1 MLFKTLQ
8 WQQALALSERG
19 ASSSLTR
26 TAGQQIIPN
35 WVGGKDAALDVT
47 IITPLQAVTMPGA
60 ANTAGHALNHAFGR
74 KVNGAEEEC
83 RRQGVAFLPMVAE
96 TFGGWHSA
104 AQREVK
110 KRSWAP
116 PLQGTLSRRMGK
128 PSPISGAGWASSS
141 SGAMPPSWATG
152 CSPSQGPYRRHHPDC
167 NIFQSIDQ
175 VYVSA
180 LSLPDYQCV
189 PSSRNICT
197 PLGDMLK

>member
-19 ASSSLTR
+19 ASSSLTQ

-83 RRQGVAFLPMVAE
+83 RRQGIAFLPMVAE
-96 TFGGWHSA
+96 TFGVVSGWIIPLVSTTPTRYWGTSGHLRSYKTSS
-104 AQREVK
+104 VLK
-110 KRSWAP
+110 K
-116 PLQGTLSRRMGK
+116 
-128 PSPISGAGWASSS
+128 
-141 SGAMPPSWATG
+141 
-152 CSPSQGPYRRHHPDC
+152 C
-167 NIFQSIDQ
+167 
-175 VYVSA
+175 
-180 LSLPDYQCV
+180 
-189 PSSRNICT
+189 
-197 PLGDMLK
+197 MLLL